1 MAVSKRDSIKAYLIP
16 EKMMELIAD
25 YLDDIKLTKE
35 ANKRLQE
42 LEEGKTS
49 TIAVD
54 INEL

>member
-1 MAVSKRDSIKAYLIP
+1 
-16 EKMMELIAD
+16 MELIAD